1 MEPKTIEIRTLLL
14 SLAGLLIA
22 EVAARVVI
30 SELACP
36 PLPILGAARV
46 VEILLLLLIVS
57 IWGKG
62 MSSIGLTGDQ
72 FVAGLRKGLTWSA
85 VFGLCAL
92 LGFAVLYAAHINP
105 LGLLKTHLPPSALG
119 VILFFLVGSLV
130 APIAEEIFFRG
141 ILYGFLRRWGV
152 LTAVVGSTAVFVLA
166 HAITAVIPVT
176 QIVGGV
182 VFAVAFEV
190 TGNLIVPITIHVLGN
205 TVLFALSLVS

>member
-22 EVAARVVI
+22 EFAARLVI

-46 VEILLLLLIVS
+46 VEILLLLIIVS

-72 FVAGLRKGLTWSA
+72 FVAGLQKGLTWSA

-105 LGLLKTHLPPSALG
+105 LRLLKTHLPPSAPG
-119 VILFFLVGSLV
+119 VIMFFLVGSLV
-130 APIAEEIFFRG
+130 APIAEEVFFRG

-152 LTAVVGSTAVFVLA
+152 LAAVVGSTAVFVLA
-166 HAITAVIPVT
+166 HAITSVIPVT

-205 TVLFALSLVS
+205 TALFALSLVS